1 MGENQL
7 KELILEMAKKAKIA
21 SRNLAT
27 LSSEIK
33 NDVLKKVAQK
43 LRENR
48 EELKKINEKDVNQA
62 VLQGQTKAFIDRLT
76 LTDKIIESMASK
88 SSSASGANQSFY

>member
-33 NDVLKKVAQK
+33 NDVLKKW
-43 LRENR
+43 
-48 EELKKINEKDVNQA
+48 LKN
-62 VLQGQTKAFIDRLT
+62 
-76 LTDKIIESMASK
+76 
-88 SSSASGANQSFY
+88 

>member
-7 KELILEMAKKAKIA
+7 KELILGMAKKAKIA

-43 LRENR
+43 LRENK

-62 VLQGQTKAFIDRLT
+62 VLQGKPKLLLIV
-76 LTDKIIESMASK
+76 
-88 SSSASGANQSFY
+88 